1 MISSNHRYLSLFI
14 HPLLIGAMVGCVL
27 TPIVDIIRTFVSTW
41 DSLSVFTLC
50 ALAAL
55 EGSYAHHL
63 IRARELRGWD
73 ALRFRVIE
81 IGMIVI
87 VIKVIS
93 LLIYP
98 PPNIIALLVSWTNNP
113 FSIFDPQT
121 IIGLVIA
128 FTAWHTATT
137 TAEDIADLSR
147 FVFPNEMSGSY
158 ISPLQRLNER
168 YFLSGGILLAA
179 TGVNYTPLAELIS
192 LTRPTLSNVILNVLI
207 YFVLGLVLLGQARYT
222 ALSADWKMREI
233 KVSGDIENRWLRYSL
248 ILVFIAGAAVIFLP
262 TRYALSL
269 LDLINTVIAVMFGIV
284 FIFSQII
291 AVLIAIPLT
300 LLIMFM
306 PKLPPLPFALPLPP
320 VRLPTPPATPSS
332 DWTEFLRSLIF
343 WAMLIGVAFYIVVN
357 YLRERPELLAMLRSS
372 KVIRVLRGWWAAMQ
386 KWWGAVRERVGARV
400 AELLRERWLGDAAKK
415 LGDVFNF
422 FSLRPRSPRA
432 QIAYFYLSILQ
443 RASQKGFAR
452 GATET
457 PYEYEPT
464 LETNLPQAQGDA
476 ANLTQTFVEAR
487 YSAHAIGE
495 DELKRAKEIWERVRE
510 AIRITKPRR
519 S

>member
-1 MISSNHRYLSLFI
+1 MSSDNRSLPLFI

-27 TPIVDIIRTFVSTW
+27 TPIVDILRTFLSTW
-41 DSLSVFTLC
+41 NTTSIFILC

-63 IRARELRGWD
+63 IRTRELRGWD
-73 ALRFRVIE
+73 VLRFRVIE

-87 VIKVIS
+87 VIKLIS

-98 PPNIIALLVSWTNNP
+98 PTNIVAQFAAWTNNP
-113 FSIFDPQT
+113 FAIFDPQT
-121 IIGLVIA
+121 IVGLFIA
-128 FTAWHTATT
+128 LIAWHTATT

-179 TGVNYTPLAELIS
+179 SGVSYTPLADLIS
-192 LTRPTLSNVILNVLI
+192 LSRPILSNVILNVLI

-233 KVSGDIENRWLRYSL
+233 KVSADIENRWLRYSL

-262 TRYALSL
+262 TRYTLNL
-269 LDLINTVIAVMFGIV
+269 LDLISTLIAIFFGII
-284 FIFSQII
+284 FIIAQII
-291 AVLIAIPLT
+291 SWLIAIPLT
-300 LLIMFM
+300 LLIMLI
-306 PKLPPLPFALPLPP
+306 PKLPPLPFVLPLPP
-320 VRLPTPPATPSS
+320 ARLPTLPSAPPS
-332 DWTEFLRSLIF
+332 DGAEFLRSLIF
-343 WAMLIGVAFYIVVN
+343 WAMLIGVASYIIVN
-357 YLRERPELLAMLRSS
+357 YFRERPELLEMLRSS
-372 KVIRVLRGWWAAMQ
+372 KMIRWMRGWWLTMQ
-386 KWWGAVRERVGARV
+386 KWWGVIRERVGARL
-400 AELLRERWLGDAAKK
+400 AEMLRERWLGDAAKR

-422 FSLRPRSPRA
+422 FNLRPRTPRD

-452 GATET
+452 SETET

-464 LETNLPQAQGDA
+464 LESNLPEAQGDA
-476 ANLTQTFVEAR
+476 ADLTQTFVEAR
-487 YSAHAIGE
+487 YSAHVIGE
-495 DELKRAKEIWERVRE
+495 EDIKRAKEIWERVRE
-510 AIRITKPRR
+510 AMRVKKA
-519 S
+519 

>member
-1 MISSNHRYLSLFI
+1 MISLNQRYLSLFI

-27 TPIVDIIRTFVSTW
+27 TPVVDILRTFLSTW
-41 DSLSVFTLC
+41 NTTAIFILC

-55 EGSYAHHL
+55 EGSYAHYL

-73 ALRFRVIE
+73 VLRFRVIE

-87 VIKVIS
+87 VIKLIS
-93 LLIYP
+93 LLMYP
-98 PPNIIALLVSWTNNP
+98 PTSLIALFVSWTNNP
-113 FSIFDPQT
+113 FAIFDPQT

-128 FTAWHTATT
+128 FIAWHTATI

-168 YFLSGGILLAA
+168 FFLSGGILLAA

-192 LTRPTLSNVILNVLI
+192 LSRPILSNVILNVLI

-248 ILVFIAGAAVIFLP
+248 ILVLIAGAAVIFLP
-262 TRYALSL
+262 TRYTLSL
-269 LDLINTVIAVMFGIV
+269 LDLINTLVVVIFGII
-284 FIFSQII
+284 FILSQII
-291 AVLIAIPLT
+291 AVLLAIPLT
-300 LLIMFM
+300 LLIMLI
-306 PKLPPLPFALPLPP
+306 PKLPPLPFVLPLPA
-320 VRLPTPPATPSS
+320 VRLPTPPAAPSG
-332 DWTEFLRSLIF
+332 DWSEFLRSLIF
-343 WAMLIGVAFYIVVN
+343 WAMLIGVASYIVVN
-357 YLRERPELLAMLRSS
+357 YLRERPELLEILRSS
-372 KVIRVLRGWWAAMQ
+372 KVIRWMRGWWATLQ
-386 KWWGAVRERVGARV
+386 KWWGVIRERVGARV
-400 AELLRERWLGDAAKK
+400 AEMLRERWLGDAAKR

-422 FSLRPRSPRA
+422 FSLRPRSPRD

-452 GATET
+452 SETET

-464 LETNLPQAQGDA
+464 LESNLPEAQGDA
-476 ANLTQTFVEAR
+476 ADLTQTFVEAR

-495 DELKRAKEIWERVRE
+495 DDLKRAKEIWERVRE
-510 AIRITKPRR
+510 AMRATKPRR

>member
-1 MISSNHRYLSLFI
+1 MSHRYLPLFI

-55 EGSYAHHL
+55 EASYAHHL
-63 IRARELRGWD
+63 IRAREMRGWD
-73 ALRFRVIE
+73 VLRFRVIE
-81 IGMIVI
+81 LGMIMI
-87 VIKVIS
+87 VMKLIS
-93 LLIYP
+93 LVLYP
-98 PPNIIALLVSWTNNP
+98 APNLIALFAAWTDNP
-113 FSIFDPQT
+113 LTIFDLQT
-121 IIGLVIA
+121 IIGLCIA
-128 FTAWHTATT
+128 FIAWQIATT

-147 FVFPNEMSGSY
+147 FVFPNEMSSSY

-179 TGVNYTPLAELIS
+179 TGLNYTPLAELINLS
-192 LTRPTLSNVILNVLI
+192 RPPVSGVILNVLI

-233 KVSGDIENRWLRYSL
+233 NVSGDIENRWLRYSL

-262 TRYALSL
+262 TRYTLSL
-269 LDLINTVIAVMFGIV
+269 LDLINTIIVIMFGII
-284 FIFSQII
+284 FILSQFI

-300 LLIMFM
+300 LLIMLL
-306 PKLPPLPFALPLPP
+306 PKLPPLPFVLPLPP
-320 VRLPTPPATPSS
+320 ARLPTPPAAPSG
-332 DWTEFLRSLIF
+332 DWMEFLRSLIF
-343 WAMLIGVAFYIVVN
+343 WVMLIGVASYIVVN
-357 YLRERPELLAMLRSS
+357 YLRERPELLEMLRST
-372 KVIRVLRGWWAAMQ
+372 KVVRWVRGWWAMMR
-386 KWWGAVRERVGARV
+386 KWWGVIRERVGARV
-400 AELLRERWLGDAAKK
+400 AEMLRERWLSSAAKK

-422 FSLRPRSPRA
+422 FSLRPRSPRD

-464 LETNLPQAQGDA
+464 LESNLPEAQGDA
-476 ANLTQTFVEAR
+476 ADLTQTFVEAR
-487 YSAHAIGE
+487 YSARVFGSE
-495 DELKRAKEIWERVRE
+495 DIKRAKEIWERVRE
-510 AIRITKPRR
+510 AMRIKKPRR